1 MKNSLLRSAMVLGVL
16 LLLSVAGRAADTPVV
31 INTAVGTALTVPGS
45 VLFTFQKSFEG
56 ADVKGSVESAGA
68 FIAEMQQLLR
78 SGEVQPAVV
87 SSVPPLVTALDA
99 ACVWAEVRAEFLM
112 TTMNTPSTGPV
123 QYGLLCDKM
132 SALAAA
138 QGAKLEQ
145 PKLLPLDR
153 DLTADAAV
161 AKAVE
166 LAYSQAEA
174 VATAVRSA
182 IYAVGSAE
190 ILEVTWEDKPAVE
203 PGEVPQIKCTARVRM
218 TYTLGPVE

>member
-1 MKNSLLRSAMVLGVL
+1 MKNPLFRSAMVLGVL
-16 LLLSVAGRAADTPVV
+16 LLLPAAGRAADTPVV

-45 VLFTFQKSFEG
+45 VLFTFHKGFDG
-56 ADVKGSVESAGA
+56 PDVKSAVEAAGA
-68 FIAEMQQLLR
+68 FTAEMQQLLR

-87 SSVPPLVTALDA
+87 SVVPPTVVDLTPV
-99 ACVWAEVRAEFLM
+99 VWAQVRAEFLM

-138 QGAKLEQ
+138 QGVRLEQ

-153 DLTADAAV
+153 DLTADA
-161 AKAVE
+161 
-166 LAYSQAEA
+166 A

-190 ILEVTWEDKPAVE
+190 ILEVTWQEDKPALE
-203 PGEVPQIKCTARVRM
+203 PGEVAQIKCTARVRM

>member
-1 MKNSLLRSAMVLGVL
+1 MKNPLLRSAMVLGIL
-16 LLLSVAGRAADTPVV
+16 LLLSAAGRAADTPVV
-31 INTAVGTALTVPGS
+31 VNTGVGTALTVPGS
-45 VLFTFQKSFEG
+45 VVFTFRKAFTG
-56 ADVKGSVESAGA
+56 ADVKSAVEAAGA
-68 FIAEMQQLLR
+68 FTAEAQQALR

-87 SSVPPLVTALDA
+87 SAVPPSVTALSPA
-99 ACVWAEVRAEFLM
+99 QVWAEVRAEFLM
-112 TTMNTPSTGPV
+112 ATMNTPSTGPV

-138 QGAKLEQ
+138 QGATLEQ
-145 PKLLPLDR
+145 PKLLPPDR

-174 VATAVRSA
+174 VAITVRSA

-190 ILEVTWEDKPAVE
+190 ILEVAWEDQPAAE

>member
-1 MKNSLLRSAMVLGVL
+1 MKPPLFRFVMVLTL
-16 LLLSVAGRAADTPVV
+16 LLLPAAGRAADTPVV
-31 INTAVGTALTVPGS
+31 INTGVGTALTVPGS

-56 ADVKGSVESAGA
+56 PDVKSAVESAGA

-87 SSVPPLVTALDA
+87 SSVPPLVVDLAPR
-99 ACVWAEVRAEFLM
+99 VWAEVRAEFLM

-190 ILEVTWEDKPAVE
+190 ILEVTWEDKPALE
-203 PGEVPQIKCTARVRM
+203 PGEVAQINCTARVRM

>member
-1 MKNSLLRSAMVLGVL
+1 MKSPLFRFVMVLTLPL
-16 LLLSVAGRAADTPVV
+16 LPAAGRAADTPVV

-45 VLFTFQKSFEG
+45 VLFTFHKGFDG
-56 ADVKGSVESAGA
+56 PDVKSAVEAAGA
-68 FIAEMQQLLR
+68 FTAEMQQLLR

-87 SSVPPLVTALDA
+87 SVVPPTVVDLTPV
-99 ACVWAEVRAEFLM
+99 VWAQVRAEFLM

-138 QGAKLEQ
+138 QGAQLDQ

-190 ILEVTWEDKPAVE
+190 ILEVAWEDKPAVE
-203 PGEVPQIKCTARVRM
+203 PGEVSQIKCTARVRI